1 MTQVSRLFPALK
13 PVRLR
18 RLLLAIAVLVTA
30 AGLVAPRPA
39 AAPAASPAASVI
51 VRELRGAQSRPEN
64 LVRSL
69 GGRIDRHIGVIRGFS
84 AELPVD
90 SVDELR
96 ASPWVHS
103 VTRDRRVELL
113 QFSPSYDPATDL
125 GSLYNLTR
133 SLEAPE
139 MWKKGYT
146 GRGVGV
152 ALIDSGVVPVNG
164 LNAPGKVVNG
174 PDLSFE
180 SQAPNLRYMDSFGH
194 GTHMAGIIAGRDNA
208 AVPGAYDK
216 KEYAVGVAPDATIVN
231 IKVATYE
238 GATDVSQI
246 LAAID
251 WVIAHRNDEDLNIR
265 VLNLSFGT
273 DGTQDYR
280 YDPLTFAVEAAW
292 RKGIVVVAAAG
303 NSGFGNAKLNNP
315 AYDPFV
321 IAVGA
326 VKAQGTPD
334 TADDTVPEWSS
345 RGDGTR
351 NPDVVAPGASI
362 TSLRAPGSY
371 IDRSN
376 PGGVV
381 HERFFRGSGTSQAAA
396 AVSGAVALVAQQRPS
411 ATPDQ
416 IKKLLMSTATP
427 MPIPDPV
434 SQGSGIVNLENLL
447 TAPTPRYKQTWLP
460 ATGLGSLRLARG
472 SATLTDHGVALDGDA
487 DIFGQQWNGATWAAQ
502 SGLAAS
508 WLGGVWNGKRW
519 SGDCWCSTSWSG
531 DSWASTTWTGKR
543 WS

>member
-1 MTQVSRLFPALK
+1 
-13 PVRLR
+13 
-18 RLLLAIAVLVTA
+18 
-30 AGLVAPRPA
+30 
-39 AAPAASPAASVI
+39 
-51 VRELRGAQSRPEN
+51 
-64 LVRSL
+64 
-69 GGRIDRHIGVIRGFS
+69 
-84 AELPVD
+84 
-90 SVDELR
+90 VDELR

-113 QFSPSYDPATDL
+113 QFSPSYDAATDL

-231 IKVATYE
+231 IKVADYE

-273 DGTQDYR
+273 DGTQNYR

-376 PGGVV
+376 PGAVV

-427 MPIPDPV
+427 MPIPDSV

-487 DIFGQQWNGATWAAQ
+487 DIFGQQWNGAAWAAQ

-543 WS
+543 WSGALWSSVAYSSNTWTGVGWSAELWSGKRWSGVSWTGDVWSSVSWNQ